1 MFQLAACLSLSYQP
15 LAGSLSENLHHLQ
28 AFDNLKTPCMNR
40 WAQHGLTWHLLQHM
54 QCHCLGALMQVEV
67 YKYTGDAALD
77 DSAGSAPAVV
87 RACIT
92 KVPPGYSRIE
102 VAAMEDAIW
111 GLDGFDT

>member
-1 MFQLAACLSLSYQP
+1 MC
-15 LAGSLSENLHHLQ
+15 E
-28 AFDNLKTPCMNR
+28 
-40 WAQHGLTWHLLQHM
+40 
-54 QCHCLGALMQVEV
+54 VEV